1 MTIRKQTISG
11 VKWTSVSTITL
22 AVSALLKI
30 AVLARFLD
38 PSDFGLMALIT
49 FVLGFMD
56 LFMDMGITSAILHK
70 QNISKKEYASLYWLN
85 IGFSVISFSVVV
97 LLSPFIASFYNELEL
112 TDLIPLSAVVILF
125 SAIGRQYKTVFQK
138 ALRFKLIAIVDISS
152 IVISLISAI
161 WFAVFD
167 YGVYALVYAALIQYG
182 INNIAYFLLGVK
194 NTPVLFH
201 YKFADT
207 KPFLKIG
214 VYQVGGQVVNYINR
228 DLDVLIIGK
237 FFGAEILGGYSL
249 AKQLVKRP
257 TGIIDPIINKVAI
270 SILPRYQSNNELLL
284 KYFNSLIRNLSII
297 NAFVYGSI
305 AIAAPFVVFVLYGAG
320 YEYIT
325 VLVRLFSIFFYFR
338 SVSSLVGVLSI
349 TKGRTDLEF
358 YWNILIAIVMPTVMF
373 FGVNQGTEIIAT
385 LIGITQ
391 MLLVFPAWYMFY
403 FKQIEMAFVTYIK
416 NVFIPFFIAGLF
428 FLLFYFS
435 GFESVVFQIVSCLFL
450 FGALSF
456 YLLKTDKDVFEAI
469 TSHKYIKLFNKNKL
483 QNKN

>member
-284 KYFNSLIRNLSII
+284 KYFM
-297 NAFVYGSI
+297 
-305 AIAAPFVVFVLYGAG
+305 
-320 YEYIT
+320 E
-325 VLVRLFSIFFYFR
+325 
-338 SVSSLVGVLSI
+338 
-349 TKGRTDLEF
+349 
-358 YWNILIAIVMPTVMF
+358 
-373 FGVNQGTEIIAT
+373 
-385 LIGITQ
+385 
-391 MLLVFPAWYMFY
+391 
-403 FKQIEMAFVTYIK
+403 
-416 NVFIPFFIAGLF
+416 
-428 FLLFYFS
+428 
-435 GFESVVFQIVSCLFL
+435 
-450 FGALSF
+450 
-456 YLLKTDKDVFEAI
+456 
-469 TSHKYIKLFNKNKL
+469 
-483 QNKN
+483 